1 MGGAGCGIGSV
12 PGAKEEGPVADD
24 DDAIGWLDDPA
35 CPSGTGIG
43 PGGASSSSSPDEL
56 PPLSSSSL
64 SWSRNDTSGRKAVFL
79 SSPISPRRHLFV
91 TVQFLHRRH
100 VKGSPSLSK
109 AAKMAFRSSL
119 AVGSRCRRKRERVF
133 LTFHCDFENMEAG
146 HLSRQYVQRFISPGT
161 NGCAFTFRDAF
172 CGGGRVLYCGSA
184 LRFSPLSCCGTMV
197 IEEPRGAVV
206 HSS

>member
-1 MGGAGCGIGSV
+1 M
-12 PGAKEEGPVADD
+12 
-24 DDAIGWLDDPA
+24 
-35 CPSGTGIG
+35 
-43 PGGASSSSSPDEL
+43 
-56 PPLSSSSL
+56 
-64 SWSRNDTSGRKAVFL
+64 SGRKAVFL

-133 LTFHCDFENMEAG
+133 LTFHCDFENMQAG

-184 LRFSPLSCCGTMV
+184 LRFSPVQEKARDDVSVRSRPINNVAGVACIGSL
-197 IEEPRGAVV
+197 INLV
-206 HSS
+206 HVAAKCIWVGKGLAHQEIARTIAWIYQTACETCRSASLPT